1 MTPGGRVGLERCRYH
16 FGFDRKAIRRP
27 TSFVPTPLDV
37 IILAAGQGK
46 RMHSAQPKVLH
57 LLAGKPLVRHV
68 IDAARVL
75 APRSICLVY
84 GHGGEP
90 VRDALAAPDLVF
102 ALQDPPRGTGD
113 AVRCALPLL
122 KGDGVT
128 LVILGDVPLVS
139 NESLA
144 AVVDTAR
151 NGRLGLLTAKVAEPG
166 GLGRVLR
173 DPYGH
178 VRGIV
183 EARDASPD
191 QLAIDEINTG
201 VMAAPS
207 RALARWVA
215 ALKPDNAQ
223 REYYLTDVIAMAAA
237 EGMSIEAHRAP
248 DARDVGGVN
257 DRAQLVD
264 AERILQRRRADALL
278 RAGTWIADPARFDQ
292 RGELAC
298 GRDVRIDVGCVF
310 EGSVELGDGVTIGAY
325 CVLKDAKIAA
335 GATIAPFSVIE
346 GATIGTSAR
355 VGPYARLRPGTVLG
369 ENVHIGNFV
378 EVKAST
384 LGKGAKANHLAYV
397 GDAVLGANVNFGA
410 GAITANYDGAN
421 KHRTTIGDD
430 AHVGSNC
437 VLVAP
442 VTIGAGAT
450 IGGGSTIARDAPP
463 ASLTLTR
470 APQITIAGW
479 TRPAKKE

>member
-1 MTPGGRVGLERCRYH
+1 MP
-16 FGFDRKAIRRP
+16 
-27 TSFVPTPLDV
+27 
-37 IILAAGQGK
+37 
-46 RMHSAQPKVLH
+46 SAQTKGLR
-57 LLAGKPLVRHV
+57 LLAGGPLVRHV
-68 IDAARVL
+68 IGAARVL
-75 APRSICLVY
+75 APRAICLVY

-215 ALKPDNAQ
+215 AP
-223 REYYLTDVIAMAAA
+223 A
-237 EGMSIEAHRAP
+237 ELP
-248 DARDVGGVN
+248 V
-257 DRAQLVD
+257 
-264 AERILQRRRADALL
+264 
-278 RAGTWIADPARFDQ
+278 
-292 RGELAC
+292 
-298 GRDVRIDVGCVF
+298 
-310 EGSVELGDGVTIGAY
+310 
-325 CVLKDAKIAA
+325 
-335 GATIAPFSVIE
+335 
-346 GATIGTSAR
+346 
-355 VGPYARLRPGTVLG
+355 
-369 ENVHIGNFV
+369 
-378 EVKAST
+378 
-384 LGKGAKANHLAYV
+384 
-397 GDAVLGANVNFGA
+397 
-410 GAITANYDGAN
+410 GAITALTGAPYFVYLLRRGRGR
-421 KHRTTIGDD
+421 H
-430 AHVGSNC
+430 
-437 VLVAP
+437 
-442 VTIGAGAT
+442 
-450 IGGGSTIARDAPP
+450 GGLS
-463 ASLTLTR
+463 
-470 APQITIAGW
+470 
-479 TRPAKKE
+479 

>member
-1 MTPGGRVGLERCRYH
+1 M
-16 FGFDRKAIRRP
+16 
-27 TSFVPTPLDV
+27 PTPLDV

-46 RMHSAQPKVLH
+46 RMHSDQPKVLH
-57 LLAGKPLVRHV
+57 LLAGKPLVLHV
-68 IDAARVL
+68 IDAARAL

-113 AVRCALPLL
+113 AVRCALPML

-139 NESLA
+139 VESLA

-151 NGRLGLLTAKVAEPG
+151 NGRLGLLTAKVPDPA

-183 EARDASPD
+183 EERDATPD
-191 QLAIDEINTG
+191 QLAVDEINTG

-223 REYYLTDVIAMAAA
+223 REYYLTDVIAMAASESMA
-237 EGMSIEAHRAP
+237 IEAHRAP

-257 DRAQLVD
+257 DRAQLVE

-278 RAGTWIADPARFDQ
+278 RAGTWIADPTRFDQ
-292 RGELAC
+292 RGELVC

-310 EGSVELGDGVTIGAY
+310 EGNVELGDGVTIGAY
-325 CVLKDAKIAA
+325 CVLKDVRIAA
-335 GATIAPFSVIE
+335 GAQVLPFTLME
-346 GATIGTSAR
+346 GATIGASAR
-355 VGPYARLRPGTVLG
+355 VGPYSRLRPGTVLH

-397 GDAVLGANVNFGA
+397 GDATLGTNVNFGA
-410 GAITANYDGAN
+410 GAIIANYDGAN
-421 KHRTTIGDD
+421 KHRTTIGDN
-430 AHVGSNC
+430 AHVGSNS

-450 IGGGSTIARDAPP
+450 IGGGSTIARDAPA

-470 APQITIAGW
+470 AQQITVEGW
-479 TRPAKKE
+479 TRPTKKG